1 MEDEIVPADKNHRR
15 LALVTALLLTILGLV
30 ALGILHGYLGKIQ
43 ELAKDNPRAA
53 EEKVLRLATT
63 VLWIGGLGLVGM
75 GAWFWRLGRRINLAG
90 RYPPPGMKVVK
101 QTRVRTG
108 ARARTL
114 ANLSQLT
121 ALLCVVAGTVGT
133 WYVYRLAAAVLEQ

>member
-15 LALVTALLLTILGLV
+15 LALVAAAFLTVLGLV
-30 ALGILHGYLGKIQ
+30 ALGILHRHLGEIR

-53 EEKVLRLATT
+53 EEKVLRLAAT
-63 VLWIGGLGLVGM
+63 VLWVGGLSLVGM

-101 QTRVRTG
+101 HTRVRSG

-114 ANLSQLT
+114 ANLSQVA
-121 ALLCVVAGTVGT
+121 ALLCVVAGTVGM
-133 WYVYRLAAAVLEQ
+133 WYLYRLAAAVLGR